1 MCFLL
6 GKNKLFWEEG
16 YKLRVNLSIICGI
29 NILVQCI
36 WYAGY
41 AAVCG
46 TQAIY
51 AKDLEPELIFRRKSS
66 VKESIM
72 LKSER
77 LCHICLIYLGWGV
90 SGASKTQ
97 SILLQNRIPF
107 TKT

>member
-1 MCFLL
+1 MYFLL

-16 YKLRVNLSIICGI
+16 YKLRVNLGIIYSI

-36 WYAGY
+36 WDAGY

-77 LCHICLIYLGWGV
+77 LCHICLIYLGWGCEW
-90 SGASKTQ
+90 GK
-97 SILLQNRIPF
+97 
-107 TKT
+107 